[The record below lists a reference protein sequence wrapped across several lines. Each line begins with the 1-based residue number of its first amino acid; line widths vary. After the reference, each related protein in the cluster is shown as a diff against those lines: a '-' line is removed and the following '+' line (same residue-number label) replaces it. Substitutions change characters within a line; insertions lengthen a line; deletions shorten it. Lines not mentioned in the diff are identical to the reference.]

1 MKFVPKPRNQR
12 TVRTAASV
20 AFCTLGL
27 LTFGVNAQPL
37 APDSVPVSANV
48 NAGQPT
54 PSADAA
60 ARDPATAGTPQQLL
74 ARGKAALAEIATART
89 SLTALVAAA
98 KDQRD
103 VVKVLCLDDKSGQVE
118 AALRTTEERVESL
131 ALAAKHG
138 ADQRARHEYLMV
150 VTLKERVAVLM
161 SEANQCLGE
170 EAGFSGD
177 AVLNVEIDPT
187 LPRVVAEVVPFSP
200 VLFIPVSLNSGV
212 Y

>member
-1 MKFVPKPRNQR
+1 MKFVPKPRSQR
-12 TVRTAASV
+12 TVRTTACV
-20 AFCTLGL
+20 AFFTLGL
-27 LTFGVNAQPL
+27 LAVGVRAQP
-37 APDSVPVSANV
+37 AVSNPMPVNQ
-48 NAGQPT
+48 GQPA
-54 PSADAA
+54 PAADAA
-60 ARDPATAGTPQQLL
+60 ARDPATSGTPQQLFE
-74 ARGKAALAEIATART
+74 RGKAALSEIAAARS

-103 VVKVLCLDDKSGQVE
+103 VVKVLCLDDKNGQVE

-161 SEANQCLGE
+161 TEANQCLGE
-170 EAGFSGD
+170 EAGFTGD
-177 AVLNVEIDPT
+177 AVLNVELDPT

-200 VLFIPVSLNSGV
+200 VLFIPVTLNSGV